1 MNFMKIPISFPVLLM
16 AGVCLCMSEL
26 HYWPWLIRQK
36 VPAERGTTLVLRE
49 PTIMRETLQQTL
61 SNDPLICK
69 KEQLRTT
76 SAVFPDT
83 EGIFSF
89 LQCNSYNHYMYWDPF
104 ANWFG
109 KRVCIR
115 MRSWWWC
122 HWAQYWL
129 KDCFECSSGDQS
141 VWVSH
146 SERCVC
152 VCVCILILYASQC
165 SCLGHLNS
173 VNALIL
179 LQPPAIQPLTKTEQ
193 NMHHSGQCAET
204 FYYNAL

>member
-1 MNFMKIPISFPVLLM
+1 M

-36 VPAERGTTLVLRE
+36 VPAERGTSLVLRE

-122 HWAQYWL
+122 HWSQYWL

-146 SERCVC
+146 SESVC
-152 VCVCILILYASQC
+152 VCVYSYTVRLSVLLSGPFKFSKC
-165 SCLGHLNS
+165 LNS
-173 VNALIL
+173 
-179 LQPPAIQPLTKTEQ
+179 PAASSYTATDTKTEQ

-204 FYYNAL
+204 FYYNAPLKCH